1 MAAICLI
8 VLALEIGIH
17 PNIRHGSQKS
27 SQVAPRWARKCS
39 GQDGPQ
45 FRFLA
50 AAMPPGPVL
59 EPLDQG
65 VIDAAP
71 QPVRHGTLHSYITML
86 SVWLGGAAAV
96 AIFHAPYGCF
106 RACSRVL

>member
-1 MAAICLI
+1 MVRVPTVRSCSRAMAAICLI
-8 VLALEIGIH
+8 VLALEIG
-17 PNIRHGSQKS
+17 
-27 SQVAPRWARKCS
+27 
-39 GQDGPQ
+39 
-45 FRFLA
+45 FLA

-71 QPVRHGTLHSYITML
+71 QPVRHGTLDSLIAML